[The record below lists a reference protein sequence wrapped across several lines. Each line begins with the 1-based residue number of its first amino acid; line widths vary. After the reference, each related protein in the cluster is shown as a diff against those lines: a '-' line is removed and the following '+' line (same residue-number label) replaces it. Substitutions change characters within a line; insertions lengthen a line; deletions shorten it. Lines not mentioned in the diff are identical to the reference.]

1 MNPCC
6 EAPAFEAP
14 QGRSPGSLQTVVLI
28 GPPNAGKSTLFNRLT
43 GLRQKVANYPGVTV
57 EQRMGLMAGV
67 GRDDLTLIDLPGVYS
82 LTPYSE
88 DARVAVDVLKG
99 KMPGTPKPDAVLLVL
114 DSLHLTRQLMLAAP
128 VLALGLPTLVL
139 LNMSDLMQSRGGSV
153 DTLKLARELGAP
165 VALISATR
173 ATGLDSIPLFLN
185 QCALPRT
192 AQKVEQNLTLP
203 VLGNAAST
211 HKWAAQV
218 SRKTGYRAPL
228 SEEKS
233 RKLDNILLHRIW
245 GPLLFLVV
253 VIGVFEVVFSI
264 GQPLSDGFGD
274 VLGRMG
280 ELARPLLPIG
290 WLQSLV
296 LDGIWKGISSVLV
309 FLPQILLLFL
319 FIGILEDSGYLA
331 RAALIADRVMRT
343 VGLNGKA
350 FIPLLSAYAC
360 AVPAIMSTRTIENK
374 RDRIATILV
383 TPFMTCS
390 ARLPVYML
398 LIAAFVPH
406 RSYLHGLIGMQALVM
421 LGLYVAG
428 FVAAMTTSRLL
439 KSSILKSSETPFILE
454 LPQYRTPTL
463 RSLALRLLDRAR
475 IFVRQAGTVI
485 LAVTMVLWIGAH
497 LPIIHTATGTWSAPG
512 LADSLIGR
520 LGHFIEPAIAPLGF
534 NWKIGIGLISS
545 VAAREVMVST
555 MGTLYGADPGT
566 QALNLQAALHHDMKL
581 GGALALMIFF
591 AFAMQCT
598 STMAVVRRETNSWKW
613 PAIQFTYMLVL
624 AYGAAFV
631 VNQLVTVLHG

>member
-1 MNPCC
+1 MSTCC
-6 EAPAFEAP
+6 ETPAFEAP
-14 QGRSPGSLQTVVLI
+14 QAPGSGGLSTVVLI
-28 GPPNAGKSTLFNRLT
+28 GPPNSGKSTLFNRLT

-57 EQRMGLMAGV
+57 EQRMGLMSGV

-88 DARVAVDVLKG
+88 DARVSIDVLKG

-139 LNMSDLMQSRGGSV
+139 LNMSDLMESRGGQI
-153 DTLKLARELGAP
+153 DTLKLAKELGAP
-165 VALISATR
+165 VAQISAVR
-173 ATGLDSIPLFLN
+173 RTGLEAVPLFLRRHATP
-185 QCALPRT
+185 QA
-192 AQKVEQNLTLP
+192 AQQPLMLP

-211 HKWAAQV
+211 HTWAAQV
-218 SRKTGYRAPL
+218 SRRTGYRAPL
-228 SEEKS
+228 STENS

-245 GPLLFLVV
+245 GPLLFLAVV
-253 VIGVFEVVFSI
+253 VGVFEVVFSI

-274 VLGRMG
+274 VLARLGT
-280 ELARPLLPIG
+280 LAGHLLPAG
-290 WLQSLV
+290 WLRSL
-296 LDGIWKGISSVLV
+296 LIDGAWKGISSVLV

-319 FIGILEDSGYLA
+319 FIGVLEDSGYLA

-343 VGLNGKA
+343 IGLNGKA

-360 AVPAIMSTRTIENK
+360 AVPAIMATRTIENK
-374 RDRIATILV
+374 RDRLATILV

-398 LIAAFVPH
+398 LIAAFIPN
-406 RSYLHGLIGMQALVM
+406 RMFLHGFLGLRTIVM
-421 LGLYVAG
+421 LGLYLAG
-428 FVAAMTTSRLL
+428 FVAAMTTARLL
-439 KSSILKSSETPFILE
+439 KSSILKSSEAPFILE
-454 LPQYRTPTL
+454 LPQYRMPTM
-463 RSLALRLLDRAR
+463 RSLAMRLFDRAHVFLR
-475 IFVRQAGTVI
+475 NAGTVI
-485 LAVTMVLWIGAH
+485 LCVTLALWVLAH
-497 LPIIHTATGTWSAPG
+497 IPPVPLHNGHYTAPE
-512 LADSLIGR
+512 LADSVVGK

-534 NWKIGIGLISS
+534 NWKVGIGLISS
-545 VAAREVMVST
+545 VLAREVMVST
-555 MGTLYGADPGT
+555 MGTLYGADPET
-566 QALNLQAALHHDMKL
+566 QTMHLQTALHTDMSL

-624 AYGAAFV
+624 AWVSAFA
-631 VNQLVTVLHG
+631 VNHIVTALFG